1 MKDKTAAAGATT
13 TAVTIPAQRLPSD
26 EPGQRFTPEE
36 REAAG
41 KAARH
46 ELPLESHAEVA
57 NEPLDVLEL
66 LRVEDRG
73 RVPELL
79 PIRYGR
85 MLATPFTYYRGA
97 AAVMAADLASLPS
110 SGLHVQLCGD
120 AHLSNFGVF
129 ATPERRLVFDVNDFD
144 ETLPGPFE
152 WDVKRLAASLALAGR
167 NNGHKRGD
175 RERMLLGVLGTYRRA
190 MRSFA
195 KMGNLAVWYA
205 NLDIEQAVK
214 EFAAQTTSAD
224 RQKTRAALQRA
235 RTRDNADALRK
246 LTRKQDGHARF
257 INDPPLI
264 VPISELFSDA
274 DAAFVW
280 EQLHRTLET
289 YRDTLVSDRRHL
301 LDQFELVDV
310 ARKVVGV
317 GSVGTRAY
325 VLLLAGRD
333 DGDPLVLQGKEAG
346 PSALA
351 AYCGPSAYANE
362 GQRVVSG
369 QRLIQASSD
378 IFLGWER
385 TQAVEGGTRDFYV
398 RQLRDGK
405 ASADVD
411 DMAPRR
417 LEIYGELCAWTLARA
432 HARSGDRIAIAAYLG
447 KKETF
452 EHAVA
457 EYAEGYA
464 DRTESQY
471 RELEE
476 AVGRGEIPV
485 AREV

>member
-1 MKDKTAAAGATT
+1 M
-13 TAVTIPAQRLPSD
+13 
-26 EPGQRFTPEE
+26 
-36 REAAG
+36 G

-46 ELPLESHAEVA
+46 ELPLDAHAEVGA
-57 NEPLDVLEL
+57 DPVEVLSL
-66 LRVEDRG
+66 LRAEDRG

-85 MLATPFTYYRGA
+85 MLASPFTFYRGA

-110 SGLHVQLCGD
+110 TGLQVQLCGD
-120 AHLSNFGVF
+120 AHLSNFGVY
-129 ATPERRLVFDVNDFD
+129 ASPERRLVFDVNDFD

-152 WDVKRLAASLALAGR
+152 WDVKRLAASLSLAGR
-167 NNGHKRGD
+167 SNGHD
-175 RERMLLGVLGTYRRA
+175 RQDRDKTLLTALRTYRTA
-190 MRSFA
+190 MREFA

-205 NLDIEQAVK
+205 SLDIERALA
-214 EFAAQTTSAD
+214 EFAPRARSSD
-224 RQKTRAALQRA
+224 RKKTRAALQRA

-257 INDPPLI
+257 IHDPPLI
-264 VPISELFSDA
+264 VPISDLFSDA
-274 DAAFVW
+274 DATVLW
-280 EQLHRTLET
+280 ERLRETLTSYRET
-289 YRDTLVSDRRHL
+289 LASDRRHL

-317 GSVGTRAY
+317 GSVGTRSY

-351 AYCGPSAYANE
+351 PYCGPSAFANE

-369 QRLIQASSD
+369 QRLIQATSD

-385 TQAVEGGTRDFYV
+385 NEAVEGGQRDFYV

-411 DMAPRR
+411 DMDPQR
-417 LEIYGELCAWTLARA
+417 LTAYGELCAWTLARA
-432 HARSGDRIAIAAYLG
+432 HARSGDRVAIAAYLG
-447 KKETF
+447 KQETF
-452 EHAVA
+452 DHAVA

-464 DRTESQY
+464 DRAEAQY
-471 RELEE
+471 REV
-476 AVGRGEIPV
+476 ADAADSGVITAIPGM
-485 AREV
+485 